1 MEGAMDAQSAPV
13 ATSAP
18 RAVPLAHVFGWF
30 EAAMRMFK
38 VAPLSWC
45 ALGAITLASEV
56 ALELLPGVGAAAAKV
71 IVPVVECGM
80 VLGAAAI
87 DRGAPLEMRFAMVV
101 FGARPTALAAI
112 VLSALLVTM
121 VETMLAYA
129 LTGANLLANP
139 NDERLTATAL
149 LGVVGAGTLASLP
162 VVFVPFAV
170 LLEGATFTRAFKG
183 SLRGFTLNVAPL
195 ALFGALS
202 LVLTAIGLLTF
213 YVGLVA
219 VFPLLTA
226 ASYAAWK
233 DIYVPAGANLKP

>member
-1 MEGAMDAQSAPV
+1 
-13 ATSAP
+13 
-18 RAVPLAHVFGWF
+18 
-30 EAAMRMFK
+30 MRMFK

-45 ALGAITLASEV
+45 ALGAITLASEL
-56 ALELLPGVGAAAAKV
+56 ALELVPGVGAAAAKV

-80 VLGAAAI
+80 LLGAAAV
-87 DRGAPLEMRFAMVV
+87 DRGAPLEMRLAWTA
-101 FGARPTALAAI
+101 FGARPAALAAI
-112 VLSALLVTM
+112 VLSALLVTA
-121 VETMLAYA
+121 VETILAYA

-139 NDERLTATAL
+139 DDARLSATVL
-149 LGVVGAGTLASLP
+149 LGVVGAGALASLP
-162 VVFVPFAV
+162 VAFVPFAV
-170 LLEGATFTRAFKG
+170 LLEGASFSRAFVG

-195 ALFGALS
+195 VVFAALS

-233 DIYVPAGANLKP
+233 DIYAPAGATLKP